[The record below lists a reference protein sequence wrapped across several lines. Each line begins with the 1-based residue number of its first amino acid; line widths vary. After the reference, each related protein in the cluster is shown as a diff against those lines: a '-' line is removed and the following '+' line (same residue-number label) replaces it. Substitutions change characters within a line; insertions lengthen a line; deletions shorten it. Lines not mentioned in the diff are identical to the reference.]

1 MHFAWSVH
9 ESYRP
14 FYGLIFFVIFG
25 APLKTASTI
34 FFKKCTF
41 VFLRKQSYKCFNK
54 HKWLT
59 IHMFSLNK
67 CKNIR
72 TECDCYQAW
81 VSANTPH
88 HPHYNHFY
96 SIPSLFLA
104 FSVCVIGRFCVL
116 RREVG
121 IRSPWGLLSKLLNAY
136 RWSHQMTLWLFC
148 IVFLCIQMNVFH
160 SKTLKTHILLSEAGC
175 DYVSYQALLKFP
187 PWDQAHAIV
196 SY

>member
-1 MHFAWSVH
+1 MVWYFLSFLEPHWKQLPQYSSNNLLLCFT
-9 ESYRP
+9 ENNP
-14 FYGLIFFVIFG
+14 TNILTNINGQL
-25 APLKTASTI
+25 ST
-34 FFKKCTF
+34 
-41 VFLRKQSYKCFNK
+41 CFP
-54 HKWLT
+54 
-59 IHMFSLNK
+59 SNK
-67 CKNIR
+67 CKNIQYGP
-72 TECDCYQAW
+72 CDCYQAW

-104 FSVCVIGRFCVL
+104 FPVCVIGRFYVL

-121 IRSPWGLLSKLLNAY
+121 IQSPWGLLSKLLNAY

-148 IVFLCIQMNVFH
+148 IVFWCIQMNVFH

-187 PWDQAHAIV
+187 PWDQAKAIV